1 MHGAE
6 IELKFPVNDPESF
19 RRKAEAAGF
28 RLQTERTFERNTLYD
43 TEGRTLRL
51 RGQIMRL
58 RWYGD
63 RCTLTHKRMPADND
77 AAARY
82 KTRIET
88 ETNITDCDAMQ
99 EIFTQLG
106 YVPVFRYEKYRTEW
120 ESEDVPG
127 HLVLDE
133 TPIGVWAELEGDPR
147 WIDAMLER
155 LGVGLDESTTAS
167 YGKLFLEWK
176 GQTGS
181 PAEHMTFEDAQLAVA
196 G

>member
-6 IELKFPVNDPESF
+6 IELKFPVADTENF
-19 RRKAEAAGF
+19 RRRVETAGF
-28 RLQTERTFERNTLYD
+28 RLLTERTFERNTLYD
-43 TEGRTLRL
+43 TEDRLLRV

-58 RWYGD
+58 RWYGN
-63 RCTLTHKRMPADND
+63 RCTLTHKRLPADND
-77 AAARY
+77 ATARY

-88 ETNITDCDAMQ
+88 ETNITDCEAMA
-99 EIFTQLG
+99 EIFAQLG

-120 ESEDVPG
+120 DSEDMLG

-133 TPIGVWAELEGDPR
+133 TPIGVWAELEGEPR
-147 WIDAMLER
+147 WIDAMLAR
-155 LGVGLDESTTAS
+155 LGVALDESTTAS

-176 GQTGS
+176 DQTGS
-181 PAEHMTFEDAQLAVA
+181 PAEHMTFEETQVAVA